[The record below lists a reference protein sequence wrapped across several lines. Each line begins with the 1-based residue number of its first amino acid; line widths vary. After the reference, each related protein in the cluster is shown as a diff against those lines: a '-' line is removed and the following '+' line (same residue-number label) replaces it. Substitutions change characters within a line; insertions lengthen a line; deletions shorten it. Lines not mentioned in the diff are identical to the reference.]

1 MNNVLSL
8 QRISDA
14 QPAAAINNDWSTISW
29 KCYTQ
34 GTNYS
39 AISWKC

>member
-8 QRISDA
+8 QRISGG
-14 QPAAAINNDWSTISW
+14 QAALFPDDWSTISW

-34 GTNYS
+34 GTGYS
-39 AISWKC
+39 ALSWKC

>member
-14 QPAAAINNDWSTISW
+14 QSAAIANDWSTISW